1 MSIKVL
7 ITGGT
12 IDKRYNPVNGQLI
25 FGDGS
30 FIQDMLKDGR
40 YSYDLSFETLF
51 LKDSLDMNDN
61 DRKIISQNILSS
73 KEDKI
78 ILTHGTDSMIQT
90 ASYLANNS
98 LDAKTIIL
106 VGAMVPYKF
115 KNSDALFNLG
125 TAFGAIKILEKGI
138 YIAMNGEIFR
148 WNEVYKNVDL
158 GFFQRL

>member
-12 IDKRYNPVNGQLI
+12 IDKRYNPINGQLI

-30 FIQDMLKDGR
+30 YIQDMLKDGR
-40 YSYDLSFETLF
+40 YGYDLSFETLF
-51 LKDSLDMNDN
+51 LKDSLDMNDG
-61 DRKIISQNILSS
+61 DREIIYQNIFSS
-73 KEDKI
+73 EEDKI

-90 ASYLANNS
+90 ASYLADNS
-98 LDAKTIIL
+98 LDKTIIL

-125 TAFGAIKILEKGI
+125 TAFGAIKILEQGI

>member
-12 IDKRYNPVNGQLI
+12 IDKRYNPINGQLI

-30 FIQDMLKDGR
+30 YIQDMLKDGR
-40 YSYDLSFETLF
+40 YGYDLSFETLF
-51 LKDSLDMNDN
+51 LKDSLDMNDG
-61 DRKIISQNILSS
+61 DREIIYQNIFSS
-73 KEDKI
+73 EEDKI

-90 ASYLANNS
+90 ASYLADNS
-98 LDAKTIIL
+98 LDKTIIL

-125 TAFGAIKILEKGI
+125 TAFGAIKILEQGI

-148 WNEVYKNVDL
+148 WDKVYKNVDL